1 MLGPDPVTGLPTLPT
16 LVGRLSSSL
25 AHVRNN
31 EGTVGVI
38 LVEVAPANPAEVLG
52 PTALLAVAGRLS
64 NHLRDRDMVARIGPS
79 LFAVLV
85 DLHPGAVDLETIR
98 ERAVG
103 TLNEESST
111 GNLIARS
118 AMVSANAGSTASAE
132 ELLRQAADQLA
143 SR

>member
-1 MLGPDPVTGLPTLPT
+1 
-16 LVGRLSSSL
+16 
-25 AHVRNN
+25 
-31 EGTVGVI
+31 
-38 LVEVAPANPAEVLG
+38 
-52 PTALLAVAGRLS
+52 
-64 NHLRDRDMVARIGPS
+64 
-79 LFAVLV
+79 V